1 MDFSKQALSKIKN
14 YRFMPLA
21 FELPS
26 EYGEFIR
33 YRHANPNKKQKW
45 VIKSGK
51 HRNIKVLEDEQ
62 VNSLAR
68 TEEKFV
74 QKLVSPPLLINGKKF
89 DIGIYT
95 VVTSAEP
102 LRVYMLQ
109 SDWLIRFCKEK
120 YHPFEVER
128 VDGYVVGD
136 DYTPIW
142 EVPDVNDYYQNEMS
156 MKKSL
161 FAYLNTE
168 GFNTEKLEHEMKE
181 AVGQIWEVQQHRIR
195 KSVSEYP
202 KKQGQFFELFRMDFV
217 LDESLNIFL
226 LEVNMS
232 PNLSSETHP
241 ENAPLY
247 RYEKTVINLQ
257 TVLNELII
265 RNWIFF
271 GFLQIFF
278 II

>member
-1 MDFSKQALSKIKN
+1 
-14 YRFMPLA
+14 MPLA